1 MWALD
6 LGTTNTGL
14 ARWDSVTNK
23 PVMVDFP
30 DLCRAPE
37 ATEELEAPRMIPS
50 AVHVLDDTG
59 FWGKVGK
66 WGFVAKR
73 TFVGKQALI
82 GRAALEL
89 NEGELQ
95 PNFCKSFKHA
105 LGVGPLQTVARV
117 GRETF
122 TARDVARLF
131 VRELLAHVKSTT
143 KERVRDLVMTAPVD
157 AYESYRAELKSIAE
171 GLGVERLRLL
181 DEPVAAAIGYGLSVI
196 EKRRVLVVDFG
207 GGTLDLAL
215 VDLGVKGLQEGT
227 CQVRAKAGAAIGGDT
242 VDAWLLEEF
251 CKRLEYPLAR
261 DRELESGFWYRL
273 MLEDARRVKEA
284 LFFRDQATFDVAPP
298 DDLRRFEARLRGES
312 KAEALD
318 VSRDDVVEILE
329 GKGLYRALDGCLE
342 TVLEQ
347 ARVAGIEPE
356 DIGDVLMVGGSTL
369 LPSVYPRIE
378 ARFGRD
384 RVRAWQPFEAVTY
397 GACTFA
403 SGNVSQ
409 SDFIIHDYALA
420 TFDSEGR
427 EHFEVVVKRGTR
439 FPTPPDVWKRQLVP
453 TCSLGQPEKLF
464 KLVISEIG
472 SPDERAFVWD
482 SSGDVHKVGGKSG
495 ETRTVVKLNGA
506 NPTLG
511 HLLPPHQPDDRRPRL
526 EVSFGVNADR
536 WLVAT
541 VLDLYTKK
549 LLMSGEAVVRLL

>member
-1 MWALD
+1 
-6 LGTTNTGL
+6 
-14 ARWDSVTNK
+14 
-23 PVMVDFP
+23 MVDFP

-227 CQVRAKAGAAIGGDT
+227 CQVRAKAGAA
-242 VDAWLLEEF
+242 
-251 CKRLEYPLAR
+251 
-261 DRELESGFWYRL
+261 
-273 MLEDARRVKEA
+273 
-284 LFFRDQATFDVAPP
+284 
-298 DDLRRFEARLRGES
+298 
-312 KAEALD
+312 
-318 VSRDDVVEILE
+318 
-329 GKGLYRALDGCLE
+329 
-342 TVLEQ
+342 
-347 ARVAGIEPE
+347 
-356 DIGDVLMVGGSTL
+356 
-369 LPSVYPRIE
+369 
-378 ARFGRD
+378 
-384 RVRAWQPFEAVTY
+384 
-397 GACTFA
+397 
-403 SGNVSQ
+403 
-409 SDFIIHDYALA
+409 
-420 TFDSEGR
+420 
-427 EHFEVVVKRGTR
+427 
-439 FPTPPDVWKRQLVP
+439 
-453 TCSLGQPEKLF
+453 
-464 KLVISEIG
+464 
-472 SPDERAFVWD
+472 
-482 SSGDVHKVGGKSG
+482 
-495 ETRTVVKLNGA
+495 
-506 NPTLG
+506 
-511 HLLPPHQPDDRRPRL
+511 
-526 EVSFGVNADR
+526 
-536 WLVAT
+536 
-541 VLDLYTKK
+541 
-549 LLMSGEAVVRLL
+549 